1 MKNKPLI
8 LVIVLQFAIIG
19 ILFFQMGRLNDEL
32 NSLNNLLYNIS
43 GECQRQY
50 SNLSANLS
58 NSMEEKLDAY
68 LKEEHS
74 VVASS
79 SLSFDS
85 IDAKAGTAVVKV
97 TCIPRYGMEE
107 GKSRFFAVSDEGK
120 TTESADLKWDG
131 TTLTGTVKL
140 DATRSYSYFVTLP
153 GENGTATQC
162 LADYEDPFY
171 YEPIC
176 FPQDNVTLH
185 MSGFW
190 ENSTYDSESFTGDF
204 FVKLD
209 EQYVRGTT
217 FTAELYRD
225 GQLVAPISMNFGNTA
240 DIRQGCVALSN
251 RDIDVGTQGSPVFTV
266 RISAESPDGRTGVCY
281 LDEGI
286 QYSET
291 GFETVLVNTE
301 TGELD

>member
-19 ILFFQMGRLNDEL
+19 ILFFQMGNISNEL
-32 NSLNNLLYNIS
+32 NSMNNQLFNIS

-97 TCIPRYGMEE
+97 TCIPRYGVEE
-107 GKSRFFAVSDEGK
+107 GKSRFFAVSDEG
-120 TTESADLKWDG
+120 TTYESADLKWDG

-162 LADYEDPFY
+162 LADYEDVYNYDPV
-171 YEPIC
+171 C

-185 MSGFW
+185 LSGFFDG
-190 ENSTYDSESFTGDF
+190 STIDKRSFIGNFTVG
-204 FVKLD
+204 LD
-209 EQYVRGTT
+209 EQNDKGLNV
-217 FTAELYRD
+217 TAELYRD
-225 GQLVAPISMNFGNTA
+225 GQLVSPISLVGYLGSRNGRVTISET
-240 DIRQGCVALSN
+240 DIPA
-251 RDIDVGTQGSPVFTV
+251 GTKGVTLFTV

-291 GFETVLVNTE
+291 GFETVCVNTE

>member
-8 LVIVLQFAIIG
+8 LVIVLQFAIIC
-19 ILFFQMGRLNDEL
+19 ILFFQMGNISNEL
-32 NSLNNLLYNIS
+32 NIMNDQLSSIS
-43 GECQRQY
+43 GESQRLH
-50 SNLSANLS
+50 SNLSSSLS
-58 NSMEEKLDAY
+58 STMEETLNNY
-68 LKEEHS
+68 LKEERS
-74 VVASS
+74 VAASAD
-79 SLSFDS
+79 LSFDS

-162 LADYEDPFY
+162 LADYEDVYNYDPV
-171 YEPIC
+171 C

-185 MSGFW
+185 MNAFFDSSTIDKGGFIG
-190 ENSTYDSESFTGDF
+190 NFTVG
-204 FVKLD
+204 LD
-209 EQYVRGTT
+209 EQNDKGLNV
-217 FTAELYRD
+217 TAELYRD
-225 GQLVAPISMNFGNTA
+225 GQLVSPISLVGYLGSRNGRVTISET
-240 DIRQGCVALSN
+240 DIPA
-251 RDIDVGTQGSPVFTV
+251 GTKGVTLFTV

-301 TGELD
+301 TGELVD

>member
-19 ILFFQMGRLNDEL
+19 ILFFQMGRISDEL
-32 NSLNNLLYNIS
+32 NSMNNQLFNIS

-50 SNLSANLS
+50 GNLSANLS
-58 NSMEEKLDAY
+58 STMEETLNNY
-68 LKEEHS
+68 LKEERS
-74 VVASS
+74 VAASAD
-79 SLSFDS
+79 LSFDS

-120 TTESADLKWDG
+120 TYESANLKWDG

-162 LADYEDPFY
+162 LADYEDSYNYDPV
-171 YEPIC
+171 C

-185 MSGFW
+185 LSAFF
-190 ENSTYDSESFTGDF
+190 ESSTLDSRDFIGNFT
-204 FVKLD
+204 VNLD
-209 EQYVRGTT
+209 DQNDKDVDV
-217 FTAELYRD
+217 TAELYRD
-225 GQLVAPISMNFGNTA
+225 GQLVSPISLVGYLGSRNGRVTISET
-240 DIRQGCVALSN
+240 DIPA
-251 RDIDVGTQGSPVFTV
+251 GTEGVTLFTI
-266 RISAESPDGRTGVCY
+266 RISAESPDGRAGVCY

-286 QYSET
+286 QYSAT

-301 TGELD
+301 TGELE